1 MALQFLGLFGDVKTI
16 KKAEDQHAKLFRR
29 STSELR
35 KRSADDFLSSDRT
48 KMAKTYNGTLPAQPQ
63 WNPAYGQQAAYGAYP
78 AGYTAPQAPAPVPQA
93 AAYGVYPAQVTN
105 EFVFGINRWIRDRGF
120 EHIRVGSLCVA
131 AEAARAL
138 KFFNCKN
145 KVMQVALGSS
155 ASGEIHHA
163 IFKASKMPNEEVEKL
178 SSLSRSSLFCS
189 ILFW

>member
-48 KMAKTYNGTLPAQPQ
+48 KMAKTYNGTLPAQP
-63 WNPAYGQQAAYGAYP
+63 AAYGAYP

-93 AAYGVYPAQVTN
+93 AAYGVYPAQ

-163 IFKASKMPNEEVEKL
+163 IFKASKEDPLEPFTHEMELFLRKPGTVELL
-178 SSLSRSSLFCS
+178 SDL
-189 ILFW
+189 